1 MQSEKDELVQL
12 PDAKLFQLTFAL
24 RDPVC
29 DFDLKALFSRSKQP
43 TLDIF
48 TSHRLERELG
58 KRGYER
64 DQPEPT
70 ETAIETAPSKPAF
83 FVPFLTYKGISA
95 WSFEEYIREAGR
107 AFGQIELDYL
117 AADWG

>member
-24 RDPVC
+24 CDFVC
-29 DFDLKALFSRSKQP
+29 DFYLKALFLRSKQP
-43 TLDIF
+43 NLDIF

-70 ETAIETAPSKPAF
+70 ETATETAPSKPAF